1 MNEAGKG
8 RQLSK
13 AHTIAIANL
22 RAGVGKTSL
31 TLSLGTTLAERGH
44 RVLLVDLD
52 PQASLTIACGVED
65 AADANLSQVIGNT
78 IPGRVGLWDV
88 LKEILPGNYIFL
100 APADISLAHSEYG
113 LNARMGREY
122 VLRNTLAP
130 ATDNFD
136 FILIDC
142 PSSLGLLTL
151 NGLATS
157 DSLLIPTQPHLSHM
171 RGLWLMLG
179 TLERIKRELN
189 PNLSLLGA
197 LFTYFNPGL
206 SHHQNV
212 LSSMQAG
219 GLPILHVAIEG
230 EVETDDDAAD
240 PSKTIY
246 VPGSYR
252 ALAQLAQIVEES
264 RRDRPHQAHK
274 TPASMPKGTT
284 PLPAD
289 S

>member
-1 MNEAGKG
+1 MT
-8 RQLSK
+8 K
-13 AHTIAIANL
+13 AHTISIGNL

-122 VLRNTLAP
+122 VLRSMLAP
-130 ATDNFD
+130 AVDNFD
-136 FILIDC
+136 YILIDC

-157 DSLLIPTQPHLSHM
+157 DSLLIPTQPHISHM

-189 PNLSLLGA
+189 PQLDLLGA
-197 LFTYFNPGL
+197 IFTYFNSGL
-206 SHHQNV
+206 SHHQTV
-212 LSSMQAG
+212 LASMRAG
-219 GLPILHVAIEG
+219 GLPILPVAINGDLRMDEN
-230 EVETDDDAAD
+230 TAD
-240 PSKTIY
+240 PSKTVY

-252 ALAQLAQIVEES
+252 ALAQLAQIVEETREE
-264 RRDRPHQAHK
+264 RRRKAEE
-274 TPASMPKGTT
+274 TPISMPTGTT